1 MRKIKQLVSLMLL
14 ASTSAYAGGYLTN
27 TNQNAAFL
35 RNFARNA
42 TTEIDGVYT
51 NPAGLSF
58 LEEGFHLSFNIQ
70 NVYQTRNIKST
81 CPLFGL
87 RGDANNTR
95 TYKGTASAPIV
106 PSFQGAYKKDKWT
119 ISASVAVGGGGGKSS
134 FDEGLPSFDALAIAG
149 LYQKGLTPSQYTINT
164 SMKGSQYIFGTQLGL
179 SYLLTENLS
188 AFVGGRMNYYYGNY
202 EGYLNAN
209 LNANNAT
216 LMDLELDVDQTGWG
230 LTPILGLDYKL
241 GKLNLGLKYEF
252 VTNLNIENDTHTNT
266 VKDYIPSKV
275 EFDDGYSS
283 PSDLPAILTFGA
295 QYDLLPSVRVMAGYT
310 HFFDTEASMAVNTHY
325 YTTKTAD
332 GTTTYGS
339 ESKGKQKY
347 LKKGTTELTAG
358 AEWSVTDR
366 LLLSAGYMKTNY
378 GATDNFQ
385 SDLAFS
391 CDSYSV
397 GFGGRLKLSD
407 KVNLN
412 VSYFFTNYDDYTKNS
427 DNYNGTHQT
436 GTDVYSRT
444 NKVFSVGVDCHF

>member
-1 MRKIKQLVSLMLL
+1 
-14 ASTSAYAGGYLTN
+14 
-27 TNQNAAFL
+27 
-35 RNFARNA
+35 
-42 TTEIDGVYT
+42 
-51 NPAGLSF
+51 
-58 LEEGFHLSFNIQ
+58 
-70 NVYQTRNIKST
+70 
-81 CPLFGL
+81 
-87 RGDANNTR
+87 
-95 TYKGTASAPIV
+95 
-106 PSFQGAYKKDKWT
+106 
-119 ISASVAVGGGGGKSS
+119 
-134 FDEGLPSFDALAIAG
+134 
-149 LYQKGLTPSQYTINT
+149 
-164 SMKGSQYIFGTQLGL
+164 
-179 SYLLTENLS
+179 
-188 AFVGGRMNYYYGNY
+188 MNYYYGNY

-209 LNANNAT
+209 LNANNAS
-216 LMDLELDVDQTGWG
+216 LMALDLDVDQTGWG
-230 LTPILGLDYKL
+230 LTPILGLDYKV

-266 VKDYIPSKV
+266 VKNYIPSKV

-295 QYDLLPSVRVMAGYT
+295 QYDLLPSVRVMAGCT
-310 HFFDTEASMAVNTHY
+310 HFFDKTASMAVTTHY
-325 YTTKTAD
+325 YATEAPD
-332 GTTTYGS
+332 GTKTYGS
-339 ESKGKQKY
+339 ESKEKQKY
-347 LKKGTTELTAG
+347 LKNGTTEITAG

-366 LLLSAGYMKTNY
+366 LLLSAGYMNTNY

-412 VSYFFTNYDDYTKNS
+412 VAYFFTNYDDYTKTS